1 MSSNLVFTIWAV
13 FGGFI
18 LQFLLSNY
26 LSVLLMPSYEEPVDT
41 AKDLIRR
48 DLIPFF
54 QPGQDIWI
62 QFFSA
67 SSDPIYQEISRRSII
82 SEDWDDY
89 EDMVRKT
96 LSTGMYANMATIPW
110 WFNSTDE
117 FKDWYRSTETVGG
130 DYQYEVHLT
139 NKKWPLKKVLICHC
153 LKYFK

>member
-1 MSSNLVFTIWAV
+1 
-13 FGGFI
+13 
-18 LQFLLSNY
+18 
-26 LSVLLMPSYEEPVDT
+26 MPSYEEPVDT

-117 FKDWYRSTETVGG
+117 FKDWYRSTETLGG

-139 NKKWPLKKVLICHC
+139 NKKWTLKKVL
-153 LKYFK
+153 